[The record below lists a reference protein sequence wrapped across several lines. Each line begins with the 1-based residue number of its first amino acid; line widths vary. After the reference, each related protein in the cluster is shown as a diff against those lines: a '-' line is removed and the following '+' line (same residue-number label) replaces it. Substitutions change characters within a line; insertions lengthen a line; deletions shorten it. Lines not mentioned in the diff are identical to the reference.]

1 MIRRSTLARFPL
13 IPLALSSV
21 FANLVFS
28 NLALAEENRSIE
40 EVIPTTVANLQGHKA
55 LYEDGWFIISSS
67 EKALSFAKKHSI
79 DSSAQAISKARDN
92 LAQHSADYF
101 EDVKD
106 NMSDSGNTIKDVFVS
121 GTERSQDIV
130 AGSHELAKKEWAYS
144 QATATG
150 AWQSLVSG
158 YVYLGQRTQD
168 SRTALMNVP
177 SDYVDNV
184 SDDFSEL
191 GSTFNNLYQGSSS
204 QILGQ
209 WDNAY
214 SRAVDKFQQ
223 GYAES
228 GKKNDAI
235 TGLWTLL
242 VGYGKGI
249 YQGLFKPAVDTSW
262 QTAKFTVKVAGSAVF
277 LPVASSY
284 ILTKNTLQSSGM
296 AIYYVGKTGVE
307 VVSPT
312 LKSGYLASLSLLSA
326 GAVPITY
333 VTGTSV
339 GVINQVGSTVAA
351 PVAGVA
357 QGIATTTRDTLK
369 YGTLVTYDALTG
381 TTRVFLNQVKS
392 GVVLGYNALTALP
405 AHVLLGSVNSVYF
418 LVWDGPKL
426 AIATVKGD
434 VNFKSD
440 SSLGALPVG
449 SVIDLKTLQ
458 EDSTLELEVI
468 SQDAE
473 VIHQVLE
480 QLPKDL
486 QTNDLQPSRE
496 VQTTMEAEQ
505 K

>member
-1 MIRRSTLARFPL
+1 MMP
-13 IPLALSSV
+13 
-21 FANLVFS
+21 LVFPNWLITGLVLI
-28 NLALAEENRSIE
+28 NLTHGLAFTNQVLAEDTQSVK
-40 EVIPTTVANLQGHKA
+40 EVIPTTIANLQGHKA

-79 DSSAQAISKARDN
+79 DSSAQAILKARDN
-92 LAQHSADYF
+92 LSQHSADYL
-101 EDVKD
+101 DDIKD
-106 NMSDSGNTIKDVFVS
+106 NVSDSGNTVKDVFVS
-121 GTERSQDIV
+121 GTERSQEILV
-130 AGSHELAKKEWAYS
+130 GSHELAKKEWAYS

-204 QILGQ
+204 KILGQ

-214 SRAVDKFQQ
+214 SRAVDEFQQ
-223 GYAES
+223 GYDES

-277 LPVASSY
+277 LPIASSY

-357 QGIATTTRDTLK
+357 QGVATTARDTLK
-369 YGTLVTYDALTG
+369 YGTLVTYDALAG
-381 TTRVFLNQVKS
+381 TTKVFLNQVKS

-434 VNFKSD
+434 VNFTSD
-440 SSLGALPVG
+440 SGLGDLPVG

-458 EDSTLELEVI
+458 EESTLEVEVVSEDPEVI
-468 SQDAE
+468 N
-473 VIHQVLE
+473 QVLE

-486 QTNDLQPSRE
+486 EPENLEPENLE
-496 VQTTMEAEQ
+496 VKTEAEQ
-505 K
+505 QQ